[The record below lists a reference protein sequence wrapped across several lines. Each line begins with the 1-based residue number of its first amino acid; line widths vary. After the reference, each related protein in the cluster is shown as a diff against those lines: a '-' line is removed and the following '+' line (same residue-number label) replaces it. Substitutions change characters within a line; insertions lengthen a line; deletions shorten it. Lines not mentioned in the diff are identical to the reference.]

1 MRIEELKDK
10 KILIMGMG
18 REGFAT
24 ARFLKALGLGNA
36 LAAAD
41 KKAFE
46 EYTVDEQKFLQDG
59 FELHL
64 GQEYLKNWSNYDV
77 IIKSPGLSI
86 RQFPEIEKAI
96 AGGAKLTSATNIFFA
111 NKLGKVIAVTG
122 SKGKSTTS
130 SLIYALLKAGN
141 IPVDLVGNIGKPA
154 LDFLL
159 ADMKLPEQEQREKYY
174 VFEISSYQ
182 LEDFNS
188 AAEMAVLVSFFP
200 EHMDYHGGEEP
211 YFQAKMNLIS
221 HLGELS
227 KVIYNFASEKLRAE
241 IVRRFGTT
249 RSDKLIPFNDGE
261 AIRLAKSAQNDEW
274 CLEVDGKAI
283 ISASEV
289 KLKGRHNLENMLAGC
304 AVARELGIEW
314 SVVKGALGAFVGLE
328 HRLELV
334 GKYKGVTFY
343 NDSFSTAP
351 ESTQAA
357 LEALGGEAVIGTMI
371 AGGVDRGYKYEGLAK
386 SIVETGVKNLVLFPV
401 TGALIEKAVREY
413 CAVGGG
419 DVPGIYTAGNMP
431 EAVEM
436 AYKLSPSESLC
447 LLSCA
452 SPSFN
457 LFRNFEERG
466 NLFKNFVREFG
477 KS

>member
-10 KILIMGMG
+10 SILIVGMG

-24 ARFLKALGLGNA
+24 ARFLRELKLGKAIA
-36 LAAAD
+36 VAD

-46 EYTVDEQKFLQDG
+46 EFSAEEQSFLKEG

-64 GQEYLKNWSNYDV
+64 GADYLKDWGKCEV

-86 RQFPEIEKAI
+86 RKFPEIEKAI
-96 AGGAKLTSATNIFFA
+96 AAGAKLTSATNIFFA
-111 NKLGKVIAVTG
+111 NVRGKVIAITG

-130 SLIYALLKAGN
+130 SLIYALLKAGGL
-141 IPVDLVGNIGKPA
+141 PVDLVGNIGKPA

-159 ADMKLPEQEQREKYY
+159 ADMKMSEEEQIKKHYI
-174 VFEISSYQ
+174 FEISSYQ
-182 LEDFNS
+182 LEDFS
-188 AAEMAVLVSFFP
+188 SCAEIAVIVSFFP
-200 EHMDYHGGEEP
+200 EHMDYHGDEEA
-211 YFQAKMNLIS
+211 YFQSKMHLIANM
-221 HLGELS
+221 GEQS
-227 KVIYNFASEKLRAE
+227 KVIYNYASDKIREE
-241 IVRRFGTT
+241 IKKRFGTE

-261 AIRLAKSAQNDEW
+261 KICLVQSAKKNEL
-274 CLEVDGKAI
+274 CLEVDGKQI
-283 ISASEV
+283 VCASDV
-289 KLKGRHNLENMLAGC
+289 QLKGRHNLENMLAGC
-304 AVARELGIEW
+304 AVARELGIKWE
-314 SVVKGALGAFVGLE
+314 VVREALSGFKGLE

-334 GKYKGVTFY
+334 GQFKGITFY

-357 LEALGGEAVIGTMI
+357 LEALGQEAVIGALI
-371 AGGVDRGYKYEGLAK
+371 AGGVDRGYKFEKLAER
-386 SIVETGVKNLVLFPV
+386 IVETGVENLILFPV
-401 TGALIEKAVREY
+401 TGELIEKEVKTYCEENGREGPEIFQ
-413 CAVGGG
+413 AK
-419 DVPGIYTAGNMP
+419 NMQ

-436 AYKLSPSESLC
+436 AYKTAPAGSIC

-457 LFRNFEERG
+457 LFKNFEERG
-466 NLFKNFVREFG
+466 NLFKNLVREFG